1 VVGKKPFQKRFMVYS
16 SVMIQRSEFFRAA
29 RSPQWLADPT
39 KPVDLEDYD
48 ADIFEAYL
56 NCAYFGA
63 RIIKSKVEDEAPPAE
78 TSFRYNHAY
87 QKPWLQQRDTPVVS
101 WDDDVVDDDAGDNA
115 AEPVEPD
122 EPKDP
127 EDAFTWSQQECER
140 RCVEGHEQPTPYDH
154 ACSDHLLYLAKIWVQ
169 ADSLQ
174 DLVTA
179 NDVMDEFTRFSY
191 SKGYI
196 PDDDVINLVYESTV
210 HGSPLRKLMRDFYL
224 YSTRSS
230 YYLLPHLASLPA
242 EFYRDI
248 FFEYLRVKE
257 KEPNTQYF
265 QRGLGDTCFVSVREK
280 TLDDGCRYHVHD
292 SRQTREACG
301 SPRYEMFDEL
311 RLYDD

>member
-1 VVGKKPFQKRFMVYS
+1 VVGKEPFQKRFKVYS
-16 SVMIQRSEFFRAA
+16 SVMIQRSELFRAA

-56 NCAYFGA
+56 NCAYLGA
-63 RIIKSKVEDEAPPAE
+63 RIIKAKVEDEDPPAD
-78 TSFRYNHAY
+78 SAGRYDHSN
-87 QKPWLQQRDTPVVS
+87 QKPWLAPRDNVVS
-101 WDDDVVDDDAGDNA
+101 WEPTWDNDIDDNA
-115 AEPVEPD
+115 TASGAPK
-122 EPKDP
+122 EPKVP
-127 EDAFTWSQQECER
+127 EDAFTWSQRECER
-140 RCVEGHEQPTPYDH
+140 RCVEGNEGQTPFDH

-169 ADSLQ
+169 ADRLQ

-179 NDVMDEFTRFSY
+179 NSVMDEFTRFSY
-191 SKGYI
+191 AKGYN

-210 HGSPLRKLMRDFYL
+210 HGSPLRMLMRDFYL

-230 YYLLPHLASLPA
+230 YYLYPHLASLPA

-248 FFEYLRVKE
+248 FVEYLRVKE
-257 KEPNTQYF
+257 NDPNSQYF
-265 QRGLGDTCFVSVREK
+265 KRGLGNTCFESVRDK
-280 TLDDGCRYHVHD
+280 IVDDGCRYHVHD

-311 RLYDD
+311 AVYDED